1 VAICLRCRS
10 GRDAGWLREFDRP
23 RGIADF
29 VIVKVYYVQSLAV
42 FNFTFAKIVKIW
54 LPLIVLF
61 KIFAGVFRNQDMA
74 GVAAIHHALGSVNS
88 GAGNIS
94 LLV

>member
-1 VAICLRCRS
+1 MLSGVACTDCHRDKRVAAAICLRCRP

-29 VIVKVYYVQSLAV
+29 VIVEVYYMQSLAV

-54 LPLIVLF
+54 LPLIVLLE
-61 KIFAGVFRNQDMA
+61 IFGDV
-74 GVAAIHHALGSVNS
+74 L
-88 GAGNIS
+88 
-94 LLV
+94 